1 MTILSSQNKWVELF
15 PTVVSMAKTMEVI
28 STGMMGSH
36 SGSLQL
42 VTKNK
47 FHHLDVFFSQKK
59 KRILLCRKNFSQ

>member
-1 MTILSSQNKWVELF
+1 MTVLSSQNKWVELF

-42 VTKNK
+42 VTRTS
-47 FHHLDVFFSQKK
+47 FITLMFFFLKK
-59 KRILLCRKNFSQ
+59 KKKDSFM